1 MPTSEKIPNI
11 KAEIKELES
20 ALEGC
25 TDSRIRELIEIR
37 IEERKTKLSQLRKLG
52 PRS

>member
-1 MPTSEKIPNI
+1 MFPSEEIAKI

-20 ALEGC
+20 ALGGC
-25 TDSRIRELIEIR
+25 TDSRIREVIEIR
-37 IEERKTKLSQLRKLG
+37 IEERKAKLAQLRKLG